1 MIWKDILKYNKKLG
15 CTVRVKLTPEMQRDI
30 DLVIGKIMGDVSMKD
45 KVKQVLTI
53 DGNELFVSKP
63 HSRDLEF
70 VN

>member
-1 MIWKDILKYNKKLG
+1 MIRKEILKYNKKLG

-45 KVKQVLTI
+45 KIKQVLEM
-53 DGNELFVSKP
+53 DDNELLVSKP
-63 HSRDLEF
+63 HNRNLEF